1 MECDVLP
8 ASPRPQ
14 IQWFISIHLGSRIS
28 TSLIREEIYD
38 VLYLEEGRFLFI
50 RELTAEQRR
59 SSFHC
64 EVVNAF
70 LDSSMPQRSPTNYTL
85 EGSIPPN
92 TLETYIGDR
101 SVTVTLGEPVQVV
114 LAAAFPLTNGQS
126 GQIVLTC
133 TSALERYH
141 DVAVTIID
149 DVVAMLNGV
158 VGTAEAN
165 RQLNITC
172 DIAVLG
178 SGAIHTVTYSFNVA
192 RKYYQLS

>member
-14 IQWFISIHLGSRIS
+14 IQWFNSGSIRI
-28 TSLIREEIYD
+28 EEVGHD
-38 VLYLEEGRFLFI
+38 VIYLEDGRFLFI
-50 RELTAEQRR
+50 QRLTAMQRT

-70 LDSSMPQRSPTNYTL
+70 LDSSMPQRSPTTYTL
-85 EGSIPPN
+85 EGSIPLN

-133 TSALERYH
+133 T
-141 DVAVTIID
+141 VAVNMIPGVTVTITD
-149 DVVAMLNGV
+149 DVVAVFNGV
-158 VGTAEAN
+158 GTEAN
-165 RQLNITC
+165 RQLNVTC
-172 DIAVLG
+172 EVGLLGNVDIPTQ
-178 SGAIHTVTYSFNVA
+178 TVTYSFNVA
-192 RKYYQLS
+192 RKYTSRLKYS

>member
-14 IQWFISIHLGSRIS
+14 IQWFINSGDTIS
-28 TSLIREEIYD
+28 PREEDLD
-38 VLYLEEGRFLFI
+38 VLYLEGGRFLFI
-50 RELTAEQRR
+50 RVLTARQRT

-70 LDSSMPQRSPTNYTL
+70 LDSSMPQRSPTTYTL
-85 EGSIPPN
+85 EGSIPLN

-101 SVTVTLGEPVQVV
+101 SVTVMLGEPVQVL
-114 LAAAFPLTNGQS
+114 LAAASPLTNGQS
-126 GQIVLTC
+126 GQVLLTC
-133 TSALERYH
+133 TGALNMISG
-141 DVAVTIID
+141 VTATISN
-149 DVVAMLNGV
+149 DVVGTINGV
-158 VGTAEAN
+158 VGTEAN

-178 SGAIHTVTYSFNVA
+178 TVISSTPTVTYSFNIA
-192 RKYYQLS
+192 RK